1 MQEALNK
8 LSKLMDAY
16 VITNT
21 AESQGH
27 EEVQEALRTQQQ
39 YCDGTLF
46 TEAEEDLVAT
56 FSPGRKTLILG
67 EQSSPEM
74 ISDSDAEDTILTQ
87 KACVLFVFVIL
98 RCSFSGCQHVSTT
111 FNILKRFMV
120 WLFKHPRTKDVRRT
134 RHLNPMRQ
142 NLVIAKNLLW
152 KLLKSL
158 NRSQGKLE
166 RMMQLTRRG
175 KCENICGIGHA
186 NTHLKLLCG
195 KTYCFYLD
203 ATFSWPAMSQFS
215 CFQEWKLINK
225 WMWGDIHAGD
235 PMYVQSHNLK

>member
-74 ISDSDAEDTILTQ
+74 ISDSDAEE
-87 KACVLFVFVIL
+87 LF
-98 RCSFSGCQHVSTT
+98 
-111 FNILKRFMV
+111 
-120 WLFKHPRTKDVRRT
+120 
-134 RHLNPMRQ
+134 
-142 NLVIAKNLLW
+142 
-152 KLLKSL
+152 
-158 NRSQGKLE
+158 
-166 RMMQLTRRG
+166 
-175 KCENICGIGHA
+175 
-186 NTHLKLLCG
+186 
-195 KTYCFYLD
+195 
-203 ATFSWPAMSQFS
+203 
-215 CFQEWKLINK
+215 
-225 WMWGDIHAGD
+225 
-235 PMYVQSHNLK
+235 